1 MANITTSSK
10 RFTLNLNDFWKG
22 LLVAVGGAIFQVVW
36 DTVNSGSLEF
46 DWIAIGRTALLAG
59 LSYLGKNFFDKPKI
73 VVTDVKP
80 DTIEGV
86 KDGTIDVKL
95 TTK

>member
-10 RFTLNLNDFWKG
+10 QFTLNINDFWKG
-22 LLVAVGGAIFQVVW
+22 LIMAVLVPVITIITQ
-36 DTVNSGSLEF
+36 SLEAGTLTF
-46 DWIAIGRTALLAG
+46 NWKAIGIAAIAG
-59 LSYLGKNFFDKPKI
+59 FMGYLTKNFFDKPKI

-80 DTIEGV
+80 ETVEGV
-86 KDGTIDVKL
+86 KDGSIDVKL

>member
-22 LLVAVGGAIFQVVW
+22 LVVAVGGAVFQVIL
-36 DTVNSGSLEF
+36 DLVNSGSLAF
-46 DWIAIGRTALLAG
+46 DWTAIGRTALLAG
-59 LSYLGKNFFDKPKI
+59 LAYLGKNFFDKPKI
-73 VVTDVKP
+73 VMTDVKAE
-80 DTIEGV
+80 TVQGV

>member
-10 RFTLNLNDFWKG
+10 QFTLNINDFWKG
-22 LLVAVGGAIFQVVW
+22 LIMAVLVPVITIITQ
-36 DTVNSGSLEF
+36 SLEAGTLTF
-46 DWIAIGRTALLAG
+46 NWKAIGIAAIAG
-59 LSYLGKNFFDKPKI
+59 FMGYLTKNFFDKPKI
-73 VVTDVKP
+73 VVTDVKD

>member
-10 RFTLNLNDFWKG
+10 QFTLNINDFWKG
-22 LLVAVGGAIFQVVW
+22 LIMAVLVPVITIITQ
-36 DTVNSGSLEF
+36 SLEAGTLTF
-46 DWIAIGRTALLAG
+46 NWKAIGIAAIAG
-59 LSYLGKNFFDKPKI
+59 FMGYLTKNFFDKPKI

-80 DTIEGV
+80 ETVEGV
-86 KDGTIDVKL
+86 KYGTIDVRL